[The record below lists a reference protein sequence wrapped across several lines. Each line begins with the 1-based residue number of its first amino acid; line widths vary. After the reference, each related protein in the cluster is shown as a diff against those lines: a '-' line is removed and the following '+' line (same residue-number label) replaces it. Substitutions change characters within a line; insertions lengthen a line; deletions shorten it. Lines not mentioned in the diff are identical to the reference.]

1 VIFFTKITH
10 SENTIKFVRRP
21 DLDTQTRINL
31 VVQALANQ
39 GIYGARTTIAAQHH
53 ISRTFLYQLINMTL
67 LCLHELFSA
76 HRLEVPDQLDLNST
90 IALLRLEGRVS
101 IAAISEILHK
111 LDYPHNSTGM
121 IGERLKAFGGCLS
134 NTLNVDTEC
143 LVFFLS
149 DEIFAL
155 SRPILVTID
164 PVSTAILRIEI
175 APNRNAITWELHY
188 QALKDNLIMA
198 KGLGSDRAESINK
211 GVQAVFD
218 NLVWCSDH
226 FHEFRDLV
234 KLLATLEKQ
243 AYAAIAEE
251 EERFR
256 VFDNAKSESNLQKR
270 LEQYET
276 AQADC
281 NQKIAQYQ
289 HVSDMLDLLFP
300 SLYFFDQA
308 TGRHHTEQHVKGN
321 LLILM
326 DWLDE
331 LQLPKL
337 QQETQSIRNHI
348 DDICACYRQVEEI
361 CNELAKTLP
370 EDVLNFMGLAWQ
382 HGHQSHQHKGACKKY
397 HVTEQD
403 FLLDVVK
410 SLLDDNAEIQ
420 IAQAFEMF
428 DGMVRSSS
436 LIEMV
441 NSQIRPHLN
450 NSKGLITQELL
461 NLIMFYH
468 NHHLYKSGKRKG
480 KAPIEIF
487 TGTKLEGTWLDR
499 LFETIAQ
506 SQQ

>member
-1 VIFFTKITH
+1 LEK
-10 SENTIKFVRRP
+10 TIKFVRRA
-21 DLDTQTRINL
+21 DLDTQTRINI
-31 VVQALANQ
+31 VVHALANQ
-39 GIYGARTTIAAQHH
+39 GIYGARTLIATQHH
-53 ISRTFLYQLINMTL
+53 ISRTFLYQLINVTL
-67 LCLHELFSA
+67 LCLHELLSA
-76 HRLEVPDQLDLNST
+76 HRLETVPDRLDLNST

-101 IAAISEILHK
+101 IAAISEILHT
-111 LDYPHNSTGM
+111 LDYPHDSTGM
-121 IGERLKAFGGCLS
+121 VSERLKAFGGCLS
-134 NTLNVDTEC
+134 NTINVDTEYM
-143 LVFFLS
+143 VFFLS

-155 SRPILVTID
+155 NRPILVTID
-164 PVSTAILRIEI
+164 PVSTAILRIEL
-175 APNRNAITWELHY
+175 APNRNAQTWELHF
-188 QALKDNLIMA
+188 QALKDHLVMA

-251 EERFR
+251 EERLR
-256 VFDNAKSESNLQKR
+256 VFSNAKSEDKLQKR
-270 LEQYET
+270 LAQYEA

-289 HVSDMLDLLFP
+289 HVSDILDLLFP

-308 TGRHHTEQHVKGN
+308 TGRHHAEQHVKSN
-321 LLILM
+321 LLTLM

-337 QQETQSIRNHI
+337 QQETQSIRSHI
-348 DDICACYRQVEEI
+348 DDICVCYRQVEAI

-370 EDVLNFMGLAWQ
+370 EDALNFIGLAWQ
-382 HGHQSHQHKGACKKY
+382 HGHQSHQHKGARKKY
-397 HVTEQD
+397 HVAERNFWVD
-403 FLLDVVK
+403 AAE
-410 SLLDDNAEIQ
+410 SLLDENAVSQ

-428 DGMVRSSS
+428 DGMVRCSS

-441 NSQIRPHLN
+441 NSQIRPHLDN
-450 NSKGLITQELL
+450 CKGLITQELL

-480 KAPIEIF
+480 RAPIEIL
-487 TGTKLEGTWLDR
+487 TGTQLEGTWLDR
-499 LFETIAQ
+499 LFETISQ
-506 SQQ
+506 SQP